1 MKSLLGMWRPRAL
14 EGMAFNQSPACGRAE
29 DIARARD
36 LASGAESTRAW
47 NVTSSMHRDKVFWRS
62 GTSMSS
68 SEDQEGWLVE
78 WARSATADGV
88 ARGRGGVCP
97 LISATRG
104 RVSWIEER

>member
-1 MKSLLGMWRPRAL
+1 
-14 EGMAFNQSPACGRAE
+14 
-29 DIARARD
+29 
-36 LASGAESTRAW
+36 
-47 NVTSSMHRDKVFWRS
+47 
-62 GTSMSS
+62 MSS

-78 WARSATADGV
+78 WARSAVADRV